1 MQGELSRLCTVPY
14 LWTTVIDH
22 LSFLH
27 TSYIWW
33 VHAICPES
41 SLSPV
46 QLSPLD
52 APTTAITDGRHR
64 SRVTVERSGWGEED
78 VQGKHTTTL
87 YPMTIDPPYCHSHGA
102 VTSYLCTINS
112 ILIGTYRSMGN
123 SAVLLLVM
131 HSFVSFGWLKLGYLL
146 YNVPKFYIQCDYKQ

>member
-1 MQGELSRLCTVPY
+1 MKSNPERCPCSKTDAGMQPSAMQGELSRLCTVPY

-87 YPMTIDPPYCHSHGA
+87 YPMTIDPPYRHRVMVQSP
-102 VTSYLCTINS
+102 
-112 ILIGTYRSMGN
+112 LIS
-123 SAVLLLVM
+123 
-131 HSFVSFGWLKLGYLL
+131 
-146 YNVPKFYIQCDYKQ
+146 VPLIVY